1 MTAARGV
8 IAATTGI
15 AVPTNH
21 GRIASIVV
29 ATRSTG
35 GIMAGMAGIAS
46 MMVIIGS
53 TATVPVITRDLPI
66 TILAARGVPMVIA
79 RSRHRAWAGRGTA

>member
-1 MTAARGV
+1 VTAARGV
-8 IAATTGI
+8 SAATTGI

-35 GIMAGMAGIAS
+35 SIMVGMAGIT
-46 MMVIIGS
+46 GS
-53 TATVPVITRDLPI
+53 TVSVLVITRDLPI
-66 TILAARGVPMVIA
+66 TILAARGVAMAIA

>member
-15 AVPTNH
+15 VLPTNH

-35 GIMAGMAGIAS
+35 GIMAGMAGI
-46 MMVIIGS
+46 IRS
-53 TATVPVITRDLPI
+53 TVTVPGITRELPI
-66 TILAARGVPMVIA
+66 IIRAAHGAAMAIA